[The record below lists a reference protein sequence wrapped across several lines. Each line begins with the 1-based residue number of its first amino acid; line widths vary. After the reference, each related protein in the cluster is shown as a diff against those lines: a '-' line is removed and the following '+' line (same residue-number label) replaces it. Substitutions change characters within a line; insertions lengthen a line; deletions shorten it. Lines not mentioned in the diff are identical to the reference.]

1 MRICK
6 LQQGTP
12 EWHAHRREHFNAS
25 DAPAMMGVSPHE
37 TRAQLVRRLATGVS
51 PERSAWEENNLFK
64 AGHRTEALALDFAQ
78 KLVGDDLYAVV
89 GVEDGSKLS
98 ASFDGLAMDGS
109 IAWEHKMLNNDIR
122 AALDTDEATG
132 ADLPLLYRVQME
144 QQCMVSKCER
154 VLFTA
159 TRYSPA
165 GELLEERHCWYEPD
179 PALAEQIR
187 AGWAQLEADVAAYKP
202 EADVVD
208 VKPVPRV
215 IEALPALVAQVEG
228 RVVTTNLQD
237 FRLAASRFIEGIKT
251 DLQTDQDFADAE
263 KTVKFCE
270 DGEKRLDVAL
280 EQIMAQTGSIDELR
294 RTVQAIKEELRSK
307 RLSLSKLVDQR
318 KVSIRAEIAA
328 KAQADMDAHWA
339 AMSER
344 LPEAWIKRAVPDFP
358 GAMKGKRTV
367 ESCRAAV
374 DQTLANAKIEM
385 TQLADRLL
393 ANRETLKREGTD
405 WLFLFADFAQVG
417 AKAPE
422 DFRAVAEL
430 RIRDHL
436 ADQERSAA
444 ERRER
449 ISNRI
454 EELRQARTA
463 HVGVVA
469 ISQALVRIRANQPST
484 DLYGDRLEEAA
495 ALHTEVVA
503 DLERQLQA
511 ARVADAAPVAAPAP
525 APAAVSHVSARAF
538 ATKPTDA
545 PTLTLSAIN
554 ERLGVVTVSER
565 GLAELGFTATT
576 AKGARLYHE
585 GDFGAICR
593 AIAKRVAEA
602 AERVLEAA

>member
-1 MRICK
+1 MRICNLK
-6 LQQGTP
+6 QGTP

-25 DAPAMMGVSPHE
+25 DAPAMMGVSPYK
-37 TRAQLVRRLATGVS
+37 TRAQLVRELATGFT
-51 PERSAWEENNLFK
+51 PEETAEKRALFA

-89 GVEDGSKLS
+89 GVEDGSKRS
-98 ASFDGLAMDGS
+98 ASFDGLTMDGS

-122 AALDTDEATG
+122 AALDTPEATG
-132 ADLPLLYRVQME
+132 ADLPMFYRVQME

-202 EADVVD
+202 EADVVE
-208 VKPVPRV
+208 VKPVARV

-251 DLQTDQDFADAE
+251 DLQTDQDFADAAQ
-263 KTVKFCE
+263 TIKFCE
-270 DGEKRLDVAL
+270 DGEKRLAL
-280 EQIMAQTGSIDELR
+280 AKEQALAQTSSIDELF
-294 RTVQAIKEELRSK
+294 RTIDAISGDLRAK
-307 RLSLSKLVDQR
+307 RLTLDKLVEQR
-318 KVSIRAEIAA
+318 KVAIRAEIAA

-339 AMSER
+339 AVGER
-344 LPEAWIKRAVPDFP
+344 LGESWIKRAVPDFP
-358 GAMKGKRTV
+358 GAMKGKRSIET
-367 ESCRAAV
+367 CRAAV

-393 ANRETLKREGTD
+393 ANRETLKRDGTD

-436 ADQERSAA
+436 AAQERAAA

-449 ISNRI
+449 ISTRI

-495 ALHTEVVA
+495 ALHAEVVA

-511 ARVADAAPVAAPAP
+511 ARDADAAPVAAP

-538 ATKPTDA
+538 ATKTTDA
-545 PTLTLSAIN
+545 PCLTLREIN
-554 ERLGVVTVSER
+554 ARLGVVTLSEAN
-565 GLAELGFTATT
+565 LAALGFPPKA
-576 AKGARLYHE
+576 LYPE
-585 GDFGAICR
+585 SDFPAICR

-602 AERVLEAA
+602 ADRVLEAA

>member
-1 MRICK
+1 
-6 LQQGTP
+6 
-12 EWHAHRREHFNAS
+12 
-25 DAPAMMGVSPHE
+25 
-37 TRAQLVRRLATGVS
+37 
-51 PERSAWEENNLFK
+51 
-64 AGHRTEALALDFAQ
+64 
-78 KLVGDDLYAVV
+78 
-89 GVEDGSKLS
+89 
-98 ASFDGLAMDGS
+98 MDGS

-132 ADLPLLYRVQME
+132 ADLPPLYRVQME

-202 EADVVD
+202 EADVVE
-208 VKPVPRV
+208 VKAVPRV

-318 KVSIRAEIAA
+318 KVSIRTEIAT
-328 KAQADMDAHWA
+328 KAQADMDSHWA
-339 AMSER
+339 AVGER

-358 GAMKGKRTV
+358 GAMKGKRSIET
-367 ESCRAAV
+367 CRAAV

-436 ADQERSAA
+436 AAQERAA
-444 ERRER
+444 TERRER
-449 ISNRI
+449 INTRI

-469 ISQALVRIRANQPST
+469 ISQALVRIRANVPST
-484 DLYGDRLEEAA
+484 DLYGDRLEKPLRQDGEDRFGARPCGIKLSDACFSIVLGLARIPLRAPHLAVEVHAVQVAA
-495 ALHTEVVA
+495 GAVVLDHA
-503 DLERQLQA
+503 DELLERLVAQILDVEPRAVACLQ
-511 ARVADAAPVAAPAP
+511 RGDQRLTVHGDAA
-525 APAAVSHVSARAF
+525 
-538 ATKPTDA
+538 DD
-545 PTLTLSAIN
+545 
-554 ERLGVVTVSER
+554 LGCF
-565 GLAELGFTATT
+565 LG
-576 AKGARLYHE
+576 GE
-585 GDFGAICR
+585 GDAVPVVGTW
-593 AIAKRVAEA
+593 
-602 AERVLEAA
+602 ERRHR

>member
-6 LQQGTP
+6 LKQGTP

-25 DAPAMMGVSPHE
+25 DAPAMMGVSPYK
-37 TRAQLVRRLATGVS
+37 TRAQLVRELATGFA
-51 PERSAWEENNLFK
+51 PEETAEKRALFA

-89 GVEDGSKLS
+89 GVEDGTKLS
-98 ASFDGLAMDGS
+98 ASLDGLTMDGS
-109 IAWEHKMLNNDIR
+109 IAWENKMLNNEIR

-132 ADLPLLYRVQME
+132 ADLPLVYRVQME

-187 AGWAQLEADVAAYKP
+187 AGWAQLEADVAAYQP
-202 EADVVD
+202 EADVVE
-208 VKPVPRV
+208 VKPVARA

-228 RVVTTNLQD
+228 RVVTTNLQE

-251 DLQTDQDFADAE
+251 DLQTDQDFADAAQ
-263 KTVKFCE
+263 TIKFCDE
-270 DGEKRLDVAL
+270 GEKRLAL
-280 EQIMAQTGSIDELR
+280 AKQQALAQTSSIDELF
-294 RTVQAIKEELRSK
+294 RTIDAISAELAAK
-307 RLSLSKLVDQR
+307 RLKLEKLVDQR
-318 KVSIRAEIAA
+318 KVAIRTEIAT

-339 AMSER
+339 AVGER
-344 LPEAWIKRAVPDFP
+344 LGESWIKRAVPDFP

-393 ANRETLKREGTD
+393 ANREALKRDGAD

-436 ADQERSAA
+436 AAQERAAA

-449 ISNRI
+449 ISTRI
-454 EELRQARTA
+454 EELSQARTA

-469 ISQALVRIRANQPST
+469 ISQALVRIRANVPST

-495 ALHTEVVA
+495 ALHAEVVA

-511 ARVADAAPVAAPAP
+511 ARDADAAAAPAP
-525 APAAVSHVSARAF
+525 APAAVSHVSARTF
-538 ATKPTDA
+538 AAKPAEA
-545 PTLTLSAIN
+545 PTLTLGAIN
-554 ERLGVVTVSER
+554 ERLGVVSVSER
-565 GLAELGFTATT
+565 GLAELGFTAAL

-585 GDFGAICR
+585 GDFPAICR
-593 AIAKRVAEA
+593 AIAKRVTEA
-602 AERVLEAA
+602 SERVLEAA